1 MKSWITTPQVTE
13 LLGTLYADAA
23 KNDPRVHQAATEAGV
38 TYESEADF
46 FKAMREAYLPVG
58 REFGNLLYALARSS
72 KSKRWWN
79 FGTSFGISTIFL
91 ASAIRDNGMAR
102 PCRRHPET
110 RERCP

>member
-46 FKAMREAYLPVG
+46 FKAIAKGLPAG
-58 REFGNLLYALARSS
+58 G
-72 KSKRWWN
+72 
-79 FGTSFGISTIFL
+79 
-91 ASAIRDNGMAR
+91 
-102 PCRRHPET
+102 P
-110 RERCP
+110 